1 MRRFAVFGPFALVLA
16 ATLPVAAQEPARPPL
31 PYEAPI
37 RRELPPAV
45 AEQVMAFFNDP
56 AVLQFSGRTRVPAGT
71 TLRGDVAVLGGPL
84 VLAGRI
90 EGRVVVVNGDVVLL
104 AGGEVTGGITAVGG
118 TVTGADA
125 ARVGGE
131 VLAYA
136 ERLQY
141 ERRGERM
148 VALLPDTARS
158 PAGFP
163 VRTDE
168 EGGWAIGESAA
179 EDEGRRDFVV
189 ATGQSYNRVE
199 GMPITF
205 GPVLETGGTNPTR
218 LRASAIYRTEEG
230 LALGPGRWGYDVRL
244 EQFVGGERALRV
256 GASVRSVVDPVEGW
270 HVSKLENGLATFF
283 LRRDYRDHY
292 ERKGWSAY
300 VTAAPRQSPLS
311 LTGEFRSEH
320 HNTVPAGSP
329 WTLFDNEERWR
340 PQPLVAE
347 GRLKSVSLRG
357 AYDTRSEREDP
368 ATGWHVRAEVER
380 TTDTELVRQAALP
393 LGAPAGPV
401 VPAEPFGDFTA
412 GMLDV
417 RRYNRLSPTSR
428 LNFRLMAGGSL
439 DGSRLPPQR
448 QHALGGEGTLPGYGL
463 FSLDC
468 GARRTAVL
476 RPRDVREQDGVLELP
491 SVFFTG
497 YGCDRFVLAQ
507 AEYRGKLQFRFR
519 WSEPD
524 DVDDQEA
531 GDEDVGDDD
540 DAPDAGLAGAIPGGL
555 WNAEFSWVAF
565 VDAGGGWSVSRDVFD
580 DKAVDVGFGLL
591 LGKVGVYGAI
601 PLEGGRGVN
610 LFVRL
615 APRF

>member
-1 MRRFAVFGPFALVLA
+1 MRRFAVFGLSALALA
-16 ATLPVAAQEPARPPL
+16 AVLPVAAQEPARRLPP
-31 PYEAPI
+31 EAPV
-37 RRELPPAV
+37 RADLPPAV
-45 AEQVMAFFNDP
+45 AERVTTFFNDP

-90 EGRVVVVNGDVVLL
+90 EGRVVVVNGDVSLL
-104 AGGEVTGGITAVGG
+104 PGGAVTGGITVVGG
-118 TVTGADA
+118 VVTGADA
-125 ARVGGE
+125 ASVGGE
-131 VLAYA
+131 MLAYA

-141 ERRGERM
+141 ERRGEQM

-158 PAGFP
+158 PDAGFP

-168 EGGWAIGESAA
+168 GGRAIGESSSG
-179 EDEGRRDFVV
+179 DEGRRDFVV

-205 GPVLETGGTNPTR
+205 GPVVETGGTNPTR

-244 EQFVGGERALRV
+244 EQFLGGERALRV
-256 GASVRSVVDPVEGW
+256 GAAVRSVVDPVEGW

-300 VTAAPRQSPLS
+300 LTAAPRQSPLS
-311 LTGEFRSEH
+311 LTAEFRSEH
-320 HNTVPAGSP
+320 HNTVPSGSP

-340 PQPLVAE
+340 PQPLAAE
-347 GRLKSVSLRG
+347 GRLKSASLRG

-368 ATGWHVRAEVER
+368 ATGWHVQAEVEQAV
-380 TTDTELVRQAALP
+380 DTELVRHEALR
-393 LGAPAGPV
+393 LDAPAGPV
-401 VPAEPFGDFTA
+401 LPAEHFGGFTA

-417 RRYNRLSPTSR
+417 RRYNRISPTSR
-428 LNFRLMAGGSL
+428 LNVRLMAGGSL

-448 QHALGGEGTLPGYGL
+448 QHALGGEGSLPGYGL

-476 RPRDVREQDGVLELP
+476 RPRDVRERDETLDLP
-491 SVFFTG
+491 SVFFPA
-497 YGCDRFVLAQ
+497 YGCDRFALVQ
-507 AEYRGKLQFRFR
+507 AEYRSKLQFRFR

-524 DVDDQEA
+524 DSGE
-531 GDEDVGDDD
+531 GND
-540 DAPDAGLAGAIPGGL
+540 DAPVSGPAGLAGALPAGL

-565 VDAGGGWSVSRDVFD
+565 VDAGGGWSVSRDTFD
-580 DKAVDVGFGLL
+580 ETAVDVGFGLL
-591 LGKVGVYGAI
+591 LGKVGVYGAL